1 MTNTDTTAL
10 GRLDHGEH
18 QAILSAPATRY
29 RRFVVTLSSSVHGE
43 LDRHQAPTR
52 AAALE
57 LARTMVDD
65 AIAQERERQW
75 LHGETVVI
83 KIEQD
88 DG

>member
-1 MTNTDTTAL
+1 MTATDTDTGAAI
-10 GRLDHGEH
+10 GRIEH

-52 AAALE
+52 AAALD

-65 AIAQERERQW
+65 AIARE
-75 LHGETVVI
+75 
-83 KIEQD
+83 
-88 DG
+88 